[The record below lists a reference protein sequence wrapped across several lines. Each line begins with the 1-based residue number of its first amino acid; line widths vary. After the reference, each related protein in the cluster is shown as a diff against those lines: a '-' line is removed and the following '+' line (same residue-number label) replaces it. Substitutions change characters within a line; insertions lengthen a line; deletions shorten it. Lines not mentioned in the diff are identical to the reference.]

1 MTELAKNLIIAFI
14 KNLISSITGVQFVY
28 LTYTTKETNYR
39 TSETSIYKLNIGAN
53 IGNLYQSDIETLQ
66 NLSIEQIK
74 ENDKFS
80 QFTHDEINIAKN
92 EILAS
97 LQESLNI
104 GIGNNSKYT
113 KKDYYKH
120 INKNIKYSVNENDEL
135 QQLYINAL
143 CESKEVLLPATIKKV
158 KNSSNKTIIKSLID
172 RNYLKRSKF
181 REYRIDLNQIRSM
194 SVSGHK
200 LLIDATN

>member
-14 KNLISSITGVQFVY
+14 KNLVSSITGVQFIY

-66 NLSIEQIK
+66 SLSIEQIK
-74 ENDKFS
+74 ENNKFS

-97 LQESLNI
+97 LQESLNV

-113 KKDYYKH
+113 KQDYYKH
-120 INKNIKYSVNENDEL
+120 INKNIKYSTNENNEL

-194 SVSGHK
+194 SISGHK

>member
-14 KNLISSITGVQFVY
+14 KNLVSSITGVQFIY

-194 SVSGHK
+194 SISGHK